1 MIVAKCEMER
11 EEKPN
16 RLMGNR
22 GPETRCFKITR
33 EIKKRRKRKITTS
46 IFSNDGTMLK
56 TSDKQQQLADWM
68 RSSRFRTPSAQLV
81 VMAMLGAAVAM
92 QHAQR
97 LFFITVLC

>member
-1 MIVAKCEMER
+1 
-11 EEKPN
+11 
-16 RLMGNR
+16 
-22 GPETRCFKITR
+22 
-33 EIKKRRKRKITTS
+33 
-46 IFSNDGTMLK
+46 MLK

-68 RSSRFRTPSAQLV
+68 QSSRFRTPSAQLV